1 MSTQPQ
7 EEPSRR
13 SKEDGTNYR
22 ARSLEVQSMRHVL
35 SNREGDISCTQ
46 TLCDVRGGG
55 EGCELVESVLE
66 LSPRL
71 MSDEHCVQ

>member
-1 MSTQPQ
+1 
-7 EEPSRR
+7 
-13 SKEDGTNYR
+13 
-22 ARSLEVQSMRHVL
+22 MRHVL